1 LDGRIING
9 SIYLSIHPSMALC
22 DYDNVIIVKSMAV
35 LLNQYCSD

>member
-1 LDGRIING
+1 
-9 SIYLSIHPSMALC
+9 MALC